1 MKPFQALNRIAFA
14 LTAVLLL
21 NTALAQPDTQ
31 TGSPND
37 TVARDPATGD
47 WIYHFY
53 HPTEANRSHVWRYT
67 PRNQIRP
74 AMRSSVRWD
83 GKSFEYCYQIRNAK
97 DAKQIVSYAW
107 LRAPIKITE
116 VPTNDDDID
125 ILKLPQAQWQS
136 LLDQRIDA
144 REALRQRSMLS
155 ADGWQSKWYIK
166 SKTGEFIE
174 FGWFPDI
181 KDDANLGMKP
191 GAQQGGFG
199 ILRPELPG
207 LAFAEM
213 QGYTPNPEILGGTP
227 STGPIAE
234 AIRQMVEE
242 DSTWTHV
249 MVPAIAVPAP
259 WDGAE
264 LARRIKAHV
273 QNWVKWQAMTP
284 NMFGRL
290 NPRFDALI
298 AAQESKDIRATEQ
311 AAVALMTEVFRTQ
324 PGLHRGHSMEDE
336 EGRWQTPIPIVR
348 SGGFPTLFPRSGNQ
362 PEMERI
368 AARTLVFDIIYLLT
382 RAHIGR

>member
-1 MKPFQALNRIAFA
+1 MQAIYHATRILCMVVTVLSIGSA
-14 LTAVLLL
+14 TA
-21 NTALAQPDTQ
+21 QSSTQ
-31 TGSPND
+31 TGSPSD
-37 TVARDPATGD
+37 TVARDPTTGD

-53 HPTEANRSHVWRYT
+53 HSGEPGRSHVWRYT
-67 PRNQIRP
+67 PRNQIKP
-74 AMRSSVRWD
+74 AVRSSVHWD
-83 GKSFEYCYQIRNAK
+83 GKTFEYRYRMGNAK
-97 DAKQIVSYAW
+97 DATQTISYAW
-107 LRAPIKITE
+107 LRAHVKITE
-116 VPTNDDDID
+116 VPANDDDVD
-125 ILKLPQAQWQS
+125 VGKLPQAQWQT
-136 LLDQRIDA
+136 LLKQRRDA
-144 REALRQRSMLS
+144 RDALQQRTILS
-155 ADGWQSKWYIK
+155 ARGWDSEWNIK
-166 SKTGEFIE
+166 PRDHIE

-181 KDDANLGMKP
+181 KDDANLGIKL

-284 NMFGRL
+284 NMLGRL

-298 AAQESKDIRATEQ
+298 AAQESKDMRATEQ
-311 AAVALMTEVFRTQ
+311 AAVALLTEGFRTQ

-362 PEMERI
+362 PDMERI
-368 AARTLVFDIIYLLT
+368 AARALLFDVIYLLS